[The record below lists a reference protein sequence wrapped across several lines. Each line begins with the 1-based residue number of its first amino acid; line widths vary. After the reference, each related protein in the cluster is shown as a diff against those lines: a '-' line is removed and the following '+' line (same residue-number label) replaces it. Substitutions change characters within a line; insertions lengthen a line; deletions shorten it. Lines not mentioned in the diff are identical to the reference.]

1 MAQFQAYRNPR
12 ASKEKI
18 PFLLDVQ
25 SDLANI
31 GTRLIVPLVLESAF
45 GARLTRINPV
55 LQVDGIRVVASVA
68 DLAGVPAQQ
77 LKDKV
82 ADCSKHRGEILAAI
96 DFMLS
101 GF

>member
-12 ASKEKI
+12 SSGAQI

-25 SDLANI
+25 SDLVNI
-31 GTRLIVPLVLESAF
+31 GTRLVVPLVLESAF

-55 LQVDGIRVVASVA
+55 LLVDGQRVVASVA
-68 DLAGVPAQQ
+68 DLASVPLRQ

-82 ADCSKHRGEILAAI
+82 ADCSKHRSEIVAAV
-96 DFMLS
+96 DFLLS